1 MPYGLS
7 CPAPAP
13 ESRGSGRRIPLRA
26 RGDPRI
32 QSNPIR
38 GAPARA
44 RPNRAPRPP
53 SRFSS
58 RLLRAPAVVS
68 WRRVGVGL
76 RRKRRRGGEEEVEDW
91 GTPPRAEASGERERE
106 REGNGGGNRAEDTLG
121 GGYIARGL
129 GVGPTHAASCCAG
142 LVWSVPVCLRD
153 FGFGCPTQ
161 KPMACFFPGVGIRT
175 DGFIF
180 VFSSFFLQGRRK
192 NCQFETGRQKSR
204 GGRTAK
210 RHGHAQ

>member
-76 RRKRRRGGEEEVEDW
+76 RRKRRRGGRRR
-91 GTPPRAEASGERERE
+91 GGGLGHSTASGGEWRERERE
-106 REGNGGGNRAEDTLG
+106 REERGRKPGRGHSGWGLYST
-121 GGYIARGL
+121 GL
-129 GVGPTHAASCCAG
+129 GCGAHPRSQLLCWSG
-142 LVWSVPVCLRD
+142 LVCACL
-153 FGFGCPTQ
+153 P
-161 KPMACFFPGVGIRT
+161 A
-175 DGFIF
+175 
-180 VFSSFFLQGRRK
+180 
-192 NCQFETGRQKSR
+192 
-204 GGRTAK
+204 
-210 RHGHAQ
+210 

>member
-1 MPYGLS
+1 V
-7 CPAPAP
+7 
-13 ESRGSGRRIPLRA
+13 
-26 RGDPRI
+26 
-32 QSNPIR
+32 
-38 GAPARA
+38 
-44 RPNRAPRPP
+44 APRR
-53 SRFSS
+53 SRVEEKEE
-58 RLLRAPAVVS
+58 A
-68 WRRVGVGL
+68 G
-76 RRKRRRGGEEEVEDW
+76 GGEEEVEDW